1 MDIATLR
8 RRPFLLA
15 VVSTLIALL
24 VAGAA
29 AAGVAA
35 FTSDDDG
42 RAVEAN
48 LKLSGSDRDVEPVV
62 EGDPAGD
69 PFPTKQLPKL
79 TGGLGSMRDYAGAS
93 VVVNFFASYCVP
105 CIKEMPA
112 LEQVHDDLGGQVR
125 FVGIDVRDSQKD
137 AAAFVERTGVTYDV
151 LRDPSGTVAVE
162 VGVINLPATF
172 VLDKEGRVLAAHA
185 GPIDEAG
192 LRRLLA
198 THLSIS

>member
-29 AAGVAA
+29 AAGVTAL
-35 FTSDDDG
+35 TGDDAG
-42 RAVEAN
+42 PPVEAN
-48 LKLSGSDRDVEPVV
+48 LKLSGSDQDVEPIF

-69 PFPTKQLPKL
+69 PFPTKPLPKL
-79 TGGLGSMRDYAGAS
+79 TGGLGSLADYTGTP

-112 LEQVHDDLGGQVR
+112 LEQVHDELGERVA
-125 FVGIDVRDSQKD
+125 FVGIDVRDSQTD
-137 AAAFVERTGVTYDV
+137 TESFVDRTGVSYDV
-151 LRDPSGTVAVE
+151 LRDPSGSLAID
-162 VGVINLPATF
+162 VGVYNLPATF
-172 VLDKEGRVLAAHA
+172 VLDDDGNVLAAHA
-185 GPIDEAG
+185 GVIDASE

>member
-24 VAGAA
+24 VAGA
-29 AAGVAA
+29 VAA
-35 FTSDDDG
+35 SVA
-42 RAVEAN
+42 AVTRDEERPVDAS
-48 LKLSGSDRDVEPVV
+48 LRLSGSDQDVEPAV

-69 PFPTKQLPKL
+69 PFPTKPLPKL
-79 TGGLGSMRDYAGAS
+79 TGGSGSLRDYAGKP

-112 LEQVHDDLGGQVR
+112 LEQVHDDLGARVT

-137 AAAFVERTGVTYDV
+137 AEAFVERTGVTYDV
-151 LRDPSGTVAVE
+151 LRDPAGSIAVD

-172 VLDKEGRVLAAHA
+172 VLDDEGRVLAAHA
-185 GPIDEAG
+185 GPIDEVE

>member
-35 FTSDDDG
+35 LTDDG
-42 RAVEAN
+42 HQRRVDAT
-48 LKLSGSDRDVEPVV
+48 LKLAGSDQ
-62 EGDPAGD
+62 DPAATIDGNPSGD
-69 PFPTKQLPKL
+69 AFPTKPLPKL
-79 TGGLGSMRDYAGAS
+79 AGGLGSLRDYAGTP

-105 CIKEMPA
+105 CVKEMPA
-112 LEQVHDDLGGQVR
+112 LEQVHDDLGGRVA

-137 AAAFVERTGVTYDV
+137 TESFVERTGASYDV
-151 LRDPSGTVAVE
+151 LRDPAGSLAVE

-172 VLDKEGRVLAAHA
+172 VLDAEGHVLAAHA
-185 GPIDEAG
+185 GPIDAAE